1 MKLQLILTL
10 IVLLNGVCGQQIA
23 WQLGRFGYWAKACD
37 FTGNDMKGVVMTSDG
52 CAQKCSTTFGC
63 THFAW
68 STWNT
73 GTCWLKKATTKV
85 SQTDAKYTNDFT
97 MICGIL
103 TGEFF
108 WSFFFL
114 KIQQQKRSSRFR
126 LGNRLDFAFGPK

>member
-23 WQLGRFGYWAKACD
+23 WQLGRFGFWAEACD
-37 FTGNDMKGVVMTSDG
+37 FTGNDMKGVVMTSDV
-52 CAQKCSTTFGC
+52 CAQKCSTTVGC

-73 GTCWLKKATTKV
+73 GTCWLKKATVKV

-97 MICGIL
+97 MLCGIL

-108 WSFFFL
+108 WSFFF
-114 KIQQQKRSSRFR
+114 
-126 LGNRLDFAFGPK
+126 